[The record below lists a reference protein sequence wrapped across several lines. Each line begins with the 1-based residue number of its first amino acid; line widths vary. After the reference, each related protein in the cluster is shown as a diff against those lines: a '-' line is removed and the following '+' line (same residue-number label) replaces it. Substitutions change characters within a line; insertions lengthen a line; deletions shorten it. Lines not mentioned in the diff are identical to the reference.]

1 MLRRLVPTM
10 LALTTLSTACVLAP
24 SGGTEARA
32 IAPASAPTE
41 ASSGAAKAPPAGWQ
55 GNRYNVLP

>member
-1 MLRRLVPTM
+1 MVRCLAM
-10 LALTTLSTACVLAP
+10 LALMTLSTTGCVLAP

-32 IAPASAPTE
+32 VATASAP
-41 ASSGAAKAPPAGWQ
+41 ADARSGASKAPPAGWQ

>member
-1 MLRRLVPTM
+1 MLRRLAM
-10 LALTTLSTACVLAP
+10 LALTTLSTTSCVLAP

-32 IAPASAPTE
+32 LTTASAPAE